1 MQCNSDE
8 HRQLYYMTPKIFFN
22 ANAAAVFFL
31 ERYAVAV
38 LYRSAQ
44 HFARIDWGYT
54 MHEHRCSPV
63 ATRAGILCAE
73 ISSIIAIQ
81 MGK

>member
-1 MQCNSDE
+1 MA
-8 HRQLYYMTPKIFFN
+8 PKIFFN

-38 LYRSAQ
+38 LYRYAQ

-54 MHEHRCSPV
+54 MPCMHLGVVLWLHELASS
-63 ATRAGILCAE
+63 GKIW
-73 ISSIIAIQ
+73 SIIAIQ
-81 MGK
+81 KGK